1 MITGLRTDRWGWALD
16 VAVGTVR
23 RDVARL
29 VRRPSRLV
37 GAMAPALLMWGL
49 LGSGMGGT
57 FMRDGGPGGYGA
69 FLGPGM
75 VALVAMFAS
84 VFAAIALIEDRHS
97 GFLRAAM
104 VSPTARPVAAMARV
118 ASGVLVA
125 GVQAGLC
132 LAPMA
137 LLGVQAGATDWLA
150 ALAFLAAISAGIT
163 GVSLALAW
171 RVDSV
176 SGFHGIMNAV
186 LMPMWLLS
194 GSFFDSS
201 SAPAWLR
208 WLVAIN
214 PLSWPIRGLRR
225 SLEDGAWAVG
235 WAEWAGAAAF
245 GAAGMMGA
253 ILVIG
258 RERRSG

>member
-132 LAPMA
+132 LRRWRCWTR
-137 LLGVQAGATDWLA
+137 AGRRMLA